1 MKKMLS
7 MLVMLAL
14 FSTANAGLL
23 ENLRDKYLYSD
34 LDIEGVE
41 KSYDNAHVYVPG
53 NFFKTSPSNIDVKR
67 KYPVVIYLHG
77 CTGITTHD
85 YQWAKFVSDLGYIVV
100 QPDSLARPNTKVI
113 CDPKTTTSQKGI
125 AGGIALMQRQ
135 QEIRYA
141 MNQIKNSSWADTS
154 NIFLMGHSQGGASTA
169 LNKINDFKGL
179 IISGWTCTHPVSGGI
194 KSDKSIPVLAMSFDK
209 DPWYYGKDT
218 QGRCIDQAEGR
229 VKFTQ
234 LELNGA
240 YHSTVQEPQ
249 AQQAVVKFLKEN
261 TNETR

>member
-7 MLVMLAL
+7 MLVMLASL
-14 FSTANAGLL
+14 STANAGLL

-77 CTGITTHD
+77 CTGITTQD

-125 AGGIALMQRQ
+125 AGGIALRIYPKINIQNLGT
-135 QEIRYA
+135 A
-141 MNQIKNSSWADTS
+141 SGCKNSAF
-154 NIFLMGHSQGGASTA
+154 I
-169 LNKINDFKGL
+169 
-179 IISGWTCTHPVSGGI
+179 
-194 KSDKSIPVLAMSFDK
+194 
-209 DPWYYGKDT
+209 
-218 QGRCIDQAEGR
+218 E
-229 VKFTQ
+229 
-234 LELNGA
+234 
-240 YHSTVQEPQ
+240 
-249 AQQAVVKFLKEN
+249 
-261 TNETR
+261 